1 MTFIRTKN
9 IDWLKCFAPATLQI
23 YFILNE
29 FWFTFMS
36 IVNFTEKFLYRSLK
50 DDINVHISTYTCTY
64 VQKKKI
70 IIWHNSLNN
79 NGFKIFFWRWYL
91 SVKTPHTNCGELQL
105 KYLSLYVQSLHQI
118 SCKFKYT
125 TLNTKQLLAKISLG
139 SLKVH

>member
-23 YFILNE
+23 YFI
-29 FWFTFMS
+29 FWFTFML

-50 DDINVHISTYTCTY
+50 DDINVTMQAFQHIHVHMCK
-64 VQKKKI
+64 KKKI